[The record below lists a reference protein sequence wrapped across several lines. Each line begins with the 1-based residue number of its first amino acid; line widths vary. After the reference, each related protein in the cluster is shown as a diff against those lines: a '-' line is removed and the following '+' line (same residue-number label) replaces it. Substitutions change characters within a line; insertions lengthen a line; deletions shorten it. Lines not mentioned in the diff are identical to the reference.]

1 MNIENSLFSVKNKR
15 FEITMYGIKILCCV
29 FMAFDHAALIV
40 PSPKLSLILRAI
52 PRPFF
57 VVIPFMLAEGY
68 KHTSNLPKYM
78 TRLFIFALVTQPFY
92 CLFFNYALAWP
103 YRLNAM
109 FTLFLGLMCMYVWD
123 TARHKW
129 FAALFCA
136 LTAYLGQIC
145 NVEGGAWLVIFT
157 FMFRLITDGKR
168 KFIASYSVL
177 YVGNYLPLILKYALK
192 HDRGGLLKNMLYLFC
207 ALWGAL
213 LIFFYNGRQGRRGGY
228 FFYIFYPAHLAL
240 LGAIKLLIN

>member
-1 MNIENSLFSVKNKR
+1 MSIENSLFSVKNKR

-29 FMAFDHAALIV
+29 FMALDHAALIV
-40 PSPKLSLILRAI
+40 PSPKLTLILRAI

-145 NVEGGAWLVIFT
+145 NVEGGAW
-157 FMFRLITDGKR
+157 
-168 KFIASYSVL
+168 
-177 YVGNYLPLILKYALK
+177 P
-192 HDRGGLLKNMLYLFC
+192 
-207 ALWGAL
+207 
-213 LIFFYNGRQGRRGGY
+213 
-228 FFYIFYPAHLAL
+228 
-240 LGAIKLLIN
+240 